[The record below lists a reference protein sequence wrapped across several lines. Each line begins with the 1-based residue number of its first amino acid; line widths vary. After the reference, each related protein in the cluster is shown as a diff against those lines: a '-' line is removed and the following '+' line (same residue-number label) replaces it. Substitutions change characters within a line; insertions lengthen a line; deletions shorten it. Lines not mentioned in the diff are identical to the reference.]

1 MTLLIVQEDEQG
13 PPPLDQRLLRAL
25 EDFRCAS
32 LWCWGSWCPRA
43 IHECMPS
50 SPHPWP
56 SLRPLIAHA
65 YPTVHSCLSPPPH
78 PSCLHVTC
86 CRSSVSDAAR
96 VTTENLSGPDLTY
109 DNLATEAQ
117 MKEYDFVL
125 VSHCMIDASG
135 HSRAQ
140 QRRAAASAISA
151 DLSASGHTRRST
163 AASGSADYGAIT
175 GDDNRPT
182 TPKHGG
188 GSKKVS
194 GTQDPLWP

>member
-1 MTLLIVQEDEQG
+1 M
-13 PPPLDQRLLRAL
+13 
-25 EDFRCAS
+25 
-32 LWCWGSWCPRA
+32 
-43 IHECMPS
+43 
-50 SPHPWP
+50 
-56 SLRPLIAHA
+56 
-65 YPTVHSCLSPPPH
+65 
-78 PSCLHVTC
+78 
-86 CRSSVSDAAR
+86 SDAAR

-117 MKEYDFVL
+117 MKDYDFVL

-151 DLSASGHTRRST
+151 DLSASGHARRST
-163 AASGSADYGAIT
+163 AASGSAADYGAIT

-194 GTQDPLWP
+194 GTQERPIVAVELGLSKPLAGLYLHARLG